1 MRRATGKVPNDTW
14 IMFAVLTAI
23 LAVFV
28 LGIYLPQSRQMG
40 TLQNQITKDRED
52 IARDAG
58 AVAVVPSLVRRVHEL
73 QVQYKDFDR
82 RLPKEVDVGAFY
94 RDVSASFTEEKLAR
108 PYMAIQSPVREEL
121 YTTLPIRLQTEG
133 SYLAVGKLLERLNS
147 MERLTL
153 VEKLEMKALPK
164 SSSVEV
170 SMLVNIYHTPGAA
183 ETGKDEQ
190 RKQ

>member
-121 YTTLPIRLQTEG
+121 YTTLPTVWSG
-133 SYLAVGKLLERLNS
+133 
-147 MERLTL
+147 
-153 VEKLEMKALPK
+153 
-164 SSSVEV
+164 
-170 SMLVNIYHTPGAA
+170 
-183 ETGKDEQ
+183 
-190 RKQ
+190 